1 VALLRRQDLQ
11 VSTSMVGRIL
21 TQLKG
26 QGRLV
31 EPSRSRVS
39 GSPEFPVVN
48 SKAEHRSARLES
60 PAISERPFAKLIV

>member
-1 VALLRRQDLQ
+1 MAVLRRQGLQ

-21 TQLKG
+21 TQLKR

-48 SKAEHRSARLES
+48 SKVEHRSARLPS
-60 PAISERPFAKLIV
+60 PAISEHPFA